1 MAEKKV
7 RVRNNTTDGTS
18 VRVFVDHLTPTIRAV
33 FDVQSGAQ
41 QQNNHMTTGHRG
53 VIVYDDF
60 QESVILTGEFVLA
73 GNNVQITISG
83 DAAAGYS
90 LSYAVFV

>member
-18 VRVFVDHLTPTIRAV
+18 VRVFVDHLNPTIRAV
-33 FDVQSGAQ
+33 FDVQPNAL

-53 VIVYDDF
+53 VVVYDDF
-60 QESVILTGEFVLA
+60 NESVILTGEFVLDNA
-73 GNNVQITISG
+73 NVQINIGG
-83 DAAAGYS
+83 DAASGYN
-90 LSYAVFV
+90 LSFAIW

>member
-1 MAEKKV
+1 MKRV

-18 VRVFVDHLTPTIRAV
+18 VRVFVDHLNPMIRAV

-73 GNNVQITISG
+73 GSNVQINIGG
-83 DAAAGYS
+83 DAATGYN
-90 LSYAVFV
+90 LSFAQF